1 MNIESMRAFLEIA
14 STGSFQNA
22 AERLNITQS
31 AISARIKG
39 LERRL
44 NRVLF
49 TRKRGGV
56 ELTVAGLRL
65 QRHAQNCVQSW
76 ERAQQEIA
84 LPPGIE
90 NLFSLGLQINLWNR
104 LALAWSDWMQREAPQ
119 ISTRI
124 VCDYSEKLVSQVRE
138 GSLDVAIVFSARQG
152 GGLTVKDFDAQ
163 DLILVSTE
171 PRSLN
176 IDWTPGFIYVDW
188 ADEFASQYT
197 AAFPDSPQPRFSI
210 SSSIIALEHILQ
222 HGGSAY
228 LARDD
233 VSLYLD
239 RGDLH
244 CVEGAPVFPRRSYLV
259 YLRDNPLRDAID
271 TAIDGLRRL
280 AWPGSTKQPQQPG
293 PWMKAIDSL

>member
-1 MNIESMRAFLEIA
+1 VNIESMRAFLEIA

-39 LERRL
+39 LEQRL

-49 TRKRGGV
+49 TRKRSGI
-56 ELTVAGLRL
+56 ELTAAGIRL

-90 NLFSLGLQINLWNR
+90 NLFSLGLQINMWNR
-104 LALAWSDWMQREAPQ
+104 FAVAWSEWMEREAPQ

-124 VCDYSEKLVSQVRE
+124 VCDYSEKLISQVRD

-152 GGLTVKDFDAQ
+152 GGLVIQDFDQ
-163 DLILVSTE
+163 QKLILVSTE

-176 IDWTPGFIYVDW
+176 VDWTPGFIFVDW
-188 ADEFASQYT
+188 TDEFSSQYS
-197 AAFPDSPQPRFSI
+197 AAFAASPQPRFSV
-210 SSSIIALEHILQ
+210 SSSIIALDHILQ

-228 LARDD
+228 LAEDD
-233 VSLYLD
+233 VSGHLAD
-239 RGDLH
+239 GTLH
-244 CVEGAPVFPRRSYLV
+244 RVAEAPVFQRKSYLV
-259 YLRDNPLRDAID
+259 YLRSSPLGEVID
-271 TAIDGLRRL
+271 TTITGLQQL
-280 AWPGSTKQPQQPG
+280 A
-293 PWMKAIDSL
+293 